1 MNDGYFSLKENIKL
15 KKDEF
20 ARYDV
25 SGKKLYFR
33 WTLFINKVLYM
44 HYGFDGW
51 VNQNILMNEYRKNGF
66 KIYFEQNGDD
76 FMHKPYMMII
86 FNKMEENNT
95 TANFSVYVYDPT
107 SSVKVGRE

>member
-33 WTLFINKVLYM
+33 WTLLINKVLYM

-66 KIYFEQNGDD
+66 KIYFKQNRID
-76 FMHKPYMMII
+76 FMHKPYMMIVFDGI
-86 FNKMEENNT
+86 GEGNT